1 MPNIID
7 LYYPNIHSF
16 MLQLCR
22 SFYPYACTFNALTHG
37 SIPSVLYCLEP
48 DNLCKRVFF
57 GAFSIFCAPWS
68 DTYAGSLDTH
78 TVVDAS
84 RLEAQTG
91 IYHRS
96 LVYKLYY
103 VHPQVYESRS

>member
-1 MPNIID
+1 
-7 LYYPNIHSF
+7 

-91 IYHRS
+91 IHHRS